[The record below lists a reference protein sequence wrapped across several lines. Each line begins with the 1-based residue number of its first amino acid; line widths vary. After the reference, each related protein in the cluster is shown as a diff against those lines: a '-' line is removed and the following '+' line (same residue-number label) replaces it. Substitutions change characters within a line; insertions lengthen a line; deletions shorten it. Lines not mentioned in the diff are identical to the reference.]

1 MIPKPERDSNTK
13 VSGKF
18 YPLQNAEWV
27 KACKELTHTQLS
39 VLYYLRSADP
49 YSNGMKIRASRIAD
63 ELQISRQA
71 VYKAI
76 DALSEKE
83 YIEKEDVE
91 YSLKLRSRGCLCDSL
106 ENRPQVSPSV
116 DSCKLEATVV
126 NAGRQLSTDGDSC
139 NLGATVVNAGRQP
152 EAETLVEEESQSFKI
167 NKTYSDF
174 KKTLSEGEREEF
186 LKFGENKAAQL
197 PNPPALPHRWIEA
210 NWEELAAQWYKSTG
224 KVSPAQSSIWVAD
237 PRRQEWLDK
246 IRSLGF
252 AAFIYE
258 NGDLDKERKEFYEWA
273 NSNNVIWGDEA

>member
-13 VSGKF
+13 ISGKF

-27 KACKELTHTQLS
+27 KACKELTRTQLS

-106 ENRPQVSPSV
+106 ENRPQLSPSV

-126 NAGRQLSTDGDSC
+126 NAGRQLSTDGDTC

-152 EAETLVEEESQSFKI
+152 EAETLVEEESQSSKI

-197 PNPPALPHRWIEA
+197 PNPPTLPQRWIEA
-210 NWEELAAQWYKSTG
+210 NWEELAAQWYKSKG
-224 KVSPAQSSIWVAD
+224 QSNRQQNSKWETD
-237 PRRQEWLDK
+237 PRTHDWLA
-246 IRSLGF
+246 IIEETGNPLEF
-252 AAFIYE
+252 AS
-258 NGDLDKERKEFYEWA
+258 DKEKIEFVKWCKETKQFSWLKE
-273 NSNNVIWGDEA
+273 GEHD

>member
-1 MIPKPERDSNTK
+1 M
-13 VSGKF
+13 
-18 YPLQNAEWV
+18 
-27 KACKELTHTQLS
+27 
-39 VLYYLRSADP
+39 
-49 YSNGMKIRASRIAD
+49 
-63 ELQISRQA
+63 
-71 VYKAI
+71 
-76 DALSEKE
+76 
-83 YIEKEDVE
+83 
-91 YSLKLRSRGCLCDSL
+91 
-106 ENRPQVSPSV
+106 
-116 DSCKLEATVV
+116 
-126 NAGRQLSTDGDSC
+126 STDGDTC

-152 EAETLVEEESQSFKI
+152 EAKTLVEEESQSSKI

-197 PNPPALPHRWIEA
+197 PNPPTLPHRWIEA

-237 PRRQEWLDK
+237 LRRQEWLDK

>member
-1 MIPKPERDSNTK
+1 MIPKPERDSNKK

-18 YPLQNAEWV
+18 YPLQNTEWV

-106 ENRPQVSPSV
+106 ENRLQLSPSV

-126 NAGRQLSTDGDSC
+126 TAGRQLSTDGDSC

-152 EAETLVEEESQSFKI
+152 EAETLVEEEFQSSKI

-197 PNPPALPHRWIEA
+197 PNPPTLPQRWIEA
-210 NWEELAAQWYKSTG
+210 NWEELAAQWYKSKG
-224 KVSPAQSSIWVAD
+224 QSSPAQNSKWESD
-237 PRRQEWLDK
+237 PRRDDWLA
-246 IRSLGF
+246 IIEETGNPLEF
-252 AAFIYE
+252 AS
-258 NGDLDKERKEFYEWA
+258 DKEKIEFVKWCNETKQFSWLK
-273 NSNNVIWGDEA
+273 GEL

>member
-18 YPLQNAEWV
+18 YPLQNTEWV

-106 ENRPQVSPSV
+106 ENRPQLSPSV
-116 DSCKLEATVV
+116 DSCKPT
-126 NAGRQLSTDGDSC
+126 
-139 NLGATVVNAGRQP
+139 ATVVNAGRQP
-152 EAETLVEEESQSFKI
+152 EAETLVEEESQSSKI
-167 NKTYSDF
+167 NKTYSNF

-186 LKFGENKAAQL
+186 LKFGEKKAAQL
-197 PNPPALPHRWIEA
+197 PNPPTLPQRWIEA
-210 NWEELAAQWYKSTG
+210 NWEELAAQWYKSKG
-224 KVSPAQSSIWVAD
+224 QSSPVQNAKWETD
-237 PRRQEWLDK
+237 PRTGNWLAIIEETGNPLEFASDNEKIDFIKWCKETKQFSWLKQE
-246 IRSLGF
+246 S
-252 AAFIYE
+252 
-258 NGDLDKERKEFYEWA
+258 
-273 NSNNVIWGDEA
+273 

>member
-18 YPLQNAEWV
+18 YPLQNTEWV

-106 ENRPQVSPSV
+106 ENRPQLSTDG

-139 NLGATVVNAGRQP
+139 KLEATVVNAGRQP
-152 EAETLVEEESQSFKI
+152 EAETLVEEESQSSKI

-174 KKTLSEGEREEF
+174 KKTLSEDERENFIEF
-186 LKFGENKAAQL
+186 AKKKAAQL
-197 PNPPALPHRWIEA
+197 PNPPYFHSAGLRRILM
-210 NWEELAAQWYKSTG
+210 NCV
-224 KVSPAQSSIWVAD
+224 VSGTSPRVKC
-237 PRRQEWLDK
+237 PRRNLQ
-246 IRSLGF
+246 
-252 AAFIYE
+252 
-258 NGDLDKERKEFYEWA
+258 NGKLTPGVK
-273 NSNNVIWGDEA
+273 SG

>member
-18 YPLQNAEWV
+18 YPLQNTEWV

-49 YSNGMKIRASRIAD
+49 YSNGMKIRASKIAD

-106 ENRPQVSPSV
+106 ENRPQLSTDG

-126 NAGRQLSTDGDSC
+126 NVGRQLSTDGDSC
-139 NLGATVVNAGRQP
+139 KLEATVVNVGRQP
-152 EAETLVEEESQSFKI
+152 EAEILVEEEFQNSKI

-174 KKTLSEGEREEF
+174 KKTLSEEEREEF
-186 LKFGENKAAQL
+186 LKFGEKKAAQL
-197 PNPPALPHRWIEA
+197 PNPPTLPQRWIEA
-210 NWEELAAQWYKSTG
+210 NWEELAAQWYKSKG
-224 KVSPAQSSIWVAD
+224 QSSPTQSAKWETD
-237 PRRQEWLDK
+237 PRTPDWLA
-246 IRSLGF
+246 IIEETANPLEF
-252 AAFIYE
+252 AT
-258 NGDLDKERKEFYEWA
+258 DKEKQDFIRWCNETKQFSWLKGEL
-273 NSNNVIWGDEA
+273 

>member
-18 YPLQNAEWV
+18 YPLQNTEWV

-106 ENRPQVSPSV
+106 ENRPQLST
-116 DSCKLEATVV
+116 DGDNCQLTATVV
-126 NAGRQLSTDGDSC
+126 NVGRQLSTDGDSC
-139 NLGATVVNAGRQP
+139 KRRATVVNAGRQP
-152 EAETLVEEESQSFKI
+152 EAETLVEEESQSSKI

-186 LKFGENKAAQL
+186 LKFGEKKAAQL
-197 PNPPALPHRWIEA
+197 PNPPTLPQRWIET
-210 NWEELAAQWYKSTG
+210 NWEELAAQWYKSKG
-224 KVSPAQSSIWVAD
+224 QSSPVQNAKWETD
-237 PRRQEWLDK
+237 PRTRNWLAIIEETGNPLEFASDNEK
-246 IRSLGF
+246 ID
-252 AAFIYE
+252 FIKWC
-258 NGDLDKERKEFYEWA
+258 KETKQFSWLKEGEL
-273 NSNNVIWGDEA
+273 